1 MTLTIFRV
9 LIVSCVDV
17 VFSRCFVVCVWYIG
31 ASVEICVNSYTR
43 CGHRLMYSGGLLG
56 RANAPRKDHD
66 PRKSV

>member
-31 ASVEICVNSYTR
+31 ASVEI
-43 CGHRLMYSGGLLG
+43 
-56 RANAPRKDHD
+56 
-66 PRKSV
+66 